1 MNNEFDL
8 KLVNQYLKGDKE
20 SLKILI
26 QKYLKPIFNFVFT
39 YVGNIQ
45 DCEDITQEVFVK
57 VWSNLKKFD
66 KNKSFKT

>member
-8 KLVNQYLKGDKE
+8 KLINQYLKGNKG

-39 YVGNIQ
+39 YVGNTQ

-57 VWSNLKKFD
+57 AWSNLKKFD
-66 KNKSFKT
+66 KKKSFKT